1 MVLDSLLLILLGI
14 STASGKKRL
23 ASTTVLTSLCYLEAG
38 LYYILAPVIFC
49 YSEAG
54 LYYILS
60 PVIYRLASTTYLPQ
74 LFRGWPLQLTRL
86 SCLEAGLYN
95 LLASVI

>member
-38 LYYILAPVIFC
+38 LYYILAPVI
-49 YSEAG
+49 
-54 LYYILS
+54 
-60 PVIYRLASTTYLPQ
+60 YRLASTTYLPQ

-86 SCLEAGLYN
+86 SCLEAGLYY
-95 LLASVI
+95 LLASVS